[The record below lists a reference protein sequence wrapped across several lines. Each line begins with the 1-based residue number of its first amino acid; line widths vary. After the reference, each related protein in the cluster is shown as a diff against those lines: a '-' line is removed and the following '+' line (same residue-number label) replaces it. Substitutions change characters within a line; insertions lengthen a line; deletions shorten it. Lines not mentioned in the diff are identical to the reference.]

1 MAKQKKLRK
10 EAIKSFA
17 NVTEDPFEFKGKWR
31 SVVFGNTAPLV
42 LELGCGHGN
51 YAIELAKQFP
61 EKNFIGVDLKA
72 VRLWVG
78 AKYTLEQGIRNVFF
92 IRANILNL
100 ADAFEPGD
108 VAEVWITF
116 PDPYPKKPRKRLTA
130 SRYLDIYRHICAPD
144 ARLHF
149 KTDADDLY
157 ASTVESLTAYGCIIH
172 KNIADLYAEA
182 EIDDLLRIQTSYEKK
197 HIAKG
202 RTIKYIEFSLPHE
215 KGGEHHE

>member
-1 MAKQKKLRK
+1 MAKQKRLRK

-17 NVTEDPFEFKGKWR
+17 NVTENPSEFKGKWK
-31 SVVFGNTAPLV
+31 SVVFGNEAPLV

-51 YAIELAKQFP
+51 YAIALAMQFP

-72 VRLWVG
+72 PRLWVG
-78 AKYTLEQGIRNVFF
+78 AKHTLEQGIRNVFF
-92 IRANILNL
+92 IRANIMNL
-100 ADAFEPGD
+100 AEAFDPGD

-116 PDPYPKKPRKRLTA
+116 PDPYPKKPRKRLTSA
-130 SRYLDIYRHICAPD
+130 RYLDIYRQICAPG

-157 ASTVESLTAYGCIIH
+157 ASTVESLTAYGCTIH

-182 EIDDLLRIQTSYEKK
+182 EMDDLLRIQTSYEKK
-197 HIAKG
+197 HIANG
-202 RTIKYIEFSLPHE
+202 RTIKYIEFSLLQQT
-215 KGGEHHE
+215 GG